1 MKEVYRSKEEIL
13 DKISSLASR
22 ISSMPDKENISVI
35 CLLGGGIYF
44 FSDLVKKLEFPLITD
59 FLAFNPCDNNKIE
72 ITLDLTHDVLGRD
85 LIIIEDVLDDLR
97 SAKNLIEEIEKRNPK
112 SLKIFALFAQKE
124 TTIEEN
130 RIEAFWQFEGGWL
143 KGYGMGD
150 RGFDRNLE
158 DIYLA
163 T

>member
-1 MKEVYRSKEEIL
+1 M
-13 DKISSLASR
+13 
-22 ISSMPDKENISVI
+22 
-35 CLLGGGIYF
+35 
-44 FSDLVKKLEFPLITD
+44 
-59 FLAFNPCDNNKIE
+59 
-72 ITLDLTHDVLGRD
+72 LGRD